1 MISTYHE
8 EPDHT
13 LQDVVHDE
21 MCLENDQAQSAGASS
36 TIEGTR
42 WVMSVKSQGTG
53 AVGVDN
59 HTEFQGI
66 RSTSSHY
73 DKEIDIPGTQ

>member
-1 MISTYHE
+1 
-8 EPDHT
+8 
-13 LQDVVHDE
+13 
-21 MCLENDQAQSAGASS
+21 
-36 TIEGTR
+36 
-42 WVMSVKSQGTG
+42 MSVKSQGTG